1 MLATVPGLA
10 CGMHVLEQSLSS
22 YLRGAAM
29 YPAAWYPEGNVL
41 LLVTPSIQ
49 ITCYLASGLGALV
62 LICWMLFLRARWQWR
77 ALEKSRCNSE

>member
-10 CGMHVLEQSLSS
+10 CGMHALEQPLSS

-49 ITCYLASGLGALV
+49 ITCYLASGLGGAGPHLLDAV
-62 LICWMLFLRARWQWR
+62 LASQMATAGIGKTEM
-77 ALEKSRCNSE
+77 